1 MKEATEAIV
10 LRCWVLSHLSHLS
23 SVMSNLEL
31 RWFCC
36 PSHLAD
42 TKSNVQRGHILGSE
56 ESIQVLDFWFL
67 PCSGFHYKALLS
79 LQSCECFMIQQ
90 SHYWVYIQK
99 N

>member
-23 SVMSNLEL
+23 SVMSNLGL

-56 ESIQVLDFWFL
+56 ESI
-67 PCSGFHYKALLS
+67 
-79 LQSCECFMIQQ
+79 
-90 SHYWVYIQK
+90 
-99 N
+99 